1 MKITLDSPL
10 YSSIISPMNKSLRT
24 ILSELYLDYVNNY
37 LTVEKFAEHH
47 EVSFFMAM
55 QIIEEGRAI
64 HEENCK

>member
-1 MKITLDSPL
+1 MLFPL
-10 YSSIISPMNKSLRT
+10 YSFIVSLMNKSLRAL
-24 ILSELYLDYVNNY
+24 LSELYLDYVNNY

-47 EVSFFMAM
+47 EISFFMAM